1 MSNTKSLF
9 ATASVVTL
17 GLLAVASTHGQD
29 LKSGQARLATSAQF
43 RTTDYMVPHISTV
56 PANAGA
62 WVELFLREKV
72 DRSGPP
78 QRPVVLML
86 HGALSPAVPTF
97 DLGFE
102 NYSWME
108 SLANAGFD
116 VFAFDHTG
124 YGLSPRP
131 MMDNPCNVSE
141 AEQKLYLV
149 GTTLAQTC
157 TPSHPFQLS
166 TLASDVD
173 EIDRIV
179 DYIRELRGV
188 DKVHLV
194 GWSRG
199 GNRAGAYA
207 AKYPKKVDRML
218 LYAPG
223 QYYSA
228 QLPFTPPSPLPQPG
242 VPTTIVGVNDFHNA
256 WDTQVGCP
264 NQYSPLIR
272 DHINWYYFAFD
283 PTGSTWG
290 RNGVRRAPT
299 LNRDPI
305 WYPWNKVEAAKV
317 VTSTLLI
324 NGDLDKTVAPVQ
336 VSWLYDDLVA
346 VQQKILVRVACAS
359 HLMLWETQ
367 HEVLFDTT
375 IEWLQKGTFKGQT
388 SGRFAVDSKGQ
399 AQREATA
406 VSGTSSVPQ

>member
-1 MSNTKSLF
+1 MLKTRKMF
-9 ATASVVTL
+9 ATATVVTL
-17 GLLAVASTHGQD
+17 GLLAVASTHAQD

-173 EIDRIV
+173 EVDRIV

-218 LYAPG
+218 LLAPG

-228 QLPFTPPSPLPQPG
+228 QPPFTRPHRCRSPE
-242 VPTTIVGVNDFHNA
+242 
-256 WDTQVGCP
+256 
-264 NQYSPLIR
+264 SP
-272 DHINWYYFAFD
+272 
-283 PTGSTWG
+283 
-290 RNGVRRAPT
+290 
-299 LNRDPI
+299 
-305 WYPWNKVEAAKV
+305 
-317 VTSTLLI
+317 
-324 NGDLDKTVAPVQ
+324 
-336 VSWLYDDLVA
+336 
-346 VQQKILVRVACAS
+346 
-359 HLMLWETQ
+359 
-367 HEVLFDTT
+367 
-375 IEWLQKGTFKGQT
+375 
-388 SGRFAVDSKGQ
+388 
-399 AQREATA
+399 
-406 VSGTSSVPQ
+406 

>member
-17 GLLAVASTHGQD
+17 GLLAVVSTYGQD
-29 LKSGQARLATSAQF
+29 LKSGQARLATSSQF

-62 WVELFLREKV
+62 WVELFLREKA

-86 HGALSPAVPTF
+86 HGSVSPAVPTF

-108 SLANAGFD
+108 SLASVGFD

-141 AEQKLYLV
+141 AEQKQYLV
-149 GTTLAQTC
+149 GTTLTQTC

-173 EIDRIV
+173 EVDRIV

-207 AKYPKKVDRML
+207 AKYPEKVDRML
-218 LYAPG
+218 LLAPG
-223 QYYSA
+223 AYFSA
-228 QLPFTPPSPLPQPG
+228 QGPFTPPSPLPQPG
-242 VPTTIVGVNDFHNA
+242 VPVTITGLNDIHNS
-256 WDTQVGCP
+256 WNTQVGCP

-272 DHINWYYFAFD
+272 DHINWFILAFD

-299 LNRDPI
+299 LNRDPL
-305 WYPWNKVEAAKV
+305 WYPWNKAEAAKV
-317 VTSTLLI
+317 VTPTLLI
-324 NGDLDKTVAPVQ
+324 NGDLDKTVAPIQ

-346 VQQKILVRVACAS
+346 AQQKIHVRVACAS
-359 HLMLWETQ
+359 HLMIWETQ
-367 HEVLFDTT
+367 HEVLFDTA

-388 SGRFAVDSKGQ
+388 SGKFAVDTKGQ
-399 AQREATA
+399 VQRESTA
-406 VSGTSSVPQ
+406 IPTAPSPL